1 MADPFAQL
9 IPEAKTFLAELTE
22 NNSREWFHASK
33 TRYDSQLKTPSK
45 LLQEQISAVLKKST
59 GLAVTTKLFRP
70 QRDIRFS
77 KDKTPYHT
85 HLHMFWQLQGP
96 LDFGLFLGIS
106 PSYCKIGGGVMSFDK
121 TQLLAWRDSLDSS
134 QGPAIATALDR
145 LAQQGFTAEEPE
157 LKRVPTAYDKD
168 HPQADLLRRKSL
180 TLWREL
186 PSSDWPQPITALE
199 TGFTDLLQLQD
210 VLTHSLAVRNTS

>member
-33 TRYDSQLKTPSK
+33 ARYDAQLKTPSK
-45 LLQEQISAVLKKST
+45 LLQDQLSASLKKST
-59 GLAVTTKLFRP
+59 GFAVSTKLFRP

-85 HLHMFWQLQGP
+85 HLHMFWQVQGP

-121 TQLLAWRDSLDSS
+121 DQLQSWRDNLNSE
-134 QGPAIATALDR
+134 QGPEIATALDR
-145 LAQQGFTAEEPE
+145 QEQQGFTAEEPE
-157 LKRVPTAYDKD
+157 LKRVPSAYDKD

-186 PSSDWPQPITALE
+186 PSSDWPQPLTALN
-199 TGFTDLLQLQD
+199 TGFTVLLQLQD
-210 VLTHSLAVRNTS
+210 VLTKGLAVKGTS

>member
-33 TRYDSQLKTPSK
+33 TRYDAQLKTPSK
-45 LLQEQISAVLKKST
+45 LLQDQISAHLRKDT
-59 GLAVTTKLFRP
+59 GLSVTTKLFRP

-85 HLHMFWQLQGP
+85 HLHMFWLLQGP
-96 LDFGLFLGIS
+96 LDFGLFFGIS
-106 PSYCKIGGGVMSFDK
+106 PIYCKIGGGVMSFGK
-121 TQLLAWRDSLDSS
+121 NQLLSWRESVDSARGADITTTLD
-134 QGPAIATALDR
+134 I
-145 LAQQGFTAEEPE
+145 LAQNGFANEEPE
-157 LKRVPTAYDKD
+157 LKRVPSAYGKD

-180 TLWREL
+180 TLWRNL
-186 PSSDWPQPITALE
+186 PSTDWSQPQTALN
-199 TGFTDLLQLQD
+199 TGFTELLQLQD
-210 VLTHSLAVRNTS
+210 VLTQSLAVRNTS